1 MDLFKY
7 LRPAS
12 STPQAEHQPH
22 GVHNA
27 RETLRARTVELIRPG
42 FVSLDE
48 ALETAGSFAE
58 DEALPVRPDEI
69 ERIVTATWDD
79 LADCQRDWASEG
91 DYEKLRAAFADL
103 EQAGVVARMN
113 FACCQNCGHAEIEAE
128 RTIGKHVGYVFFHQQ
143 DAERLAGD
151 DAELLLAFGTFAAS
165 ASQTAEERAEA
176 EQQLGRL
183 VATTMRSNGLA
194 VEWDEQTSSRIAVS
208 ISHWRKRLPFVGA

>member
-12 STPQAEHQPH
+12 TTPQAEHQPH
-22 GVHNA
+22 GVHNP
-27 RETLRARTVELIRPG
+27 RETLRAKTVELIRPG

-58 DEALPVRPDEI
+58 DEALPVRADEI

-79 LADCQRDWASEG
+79 LADCQRDWSSEG

-113 FACCQNCGHAEIEAE
+113 FACCQNCGHAEIEGEKLTEAQS
-128 RTIGKHVGYVFFHQQ
+128 GYVFFHQQ

-151 DAELLLAFGTFAAS
+151 DAQLFLAFGLFASHDAG
-165 ASQTAEERAEA
+165 TADERADA
-176 EQQLGRL
+176 ERQLGRL
-183 VATTMRSNGLA
+183 IVATMRSNSLA
-194 VEWDEQTSSRIAVS
+194 VDWDEEPSSRISVS
-208 ISHWRKRLPFVGA
+208 ISNWRKRLPLVSA

>member
-12 STPQAEHQPH
+12 TTPQAEHQPH
-22 GVHNA
+22 GVHNP
-27 RETLRARTVELIRPG
+27 RETLRAKTVELIRPG

-58 DEALPVRPDEI
+58 DKALPVRADEI

-79 LADCQRDWASEG
+79 LADCQRDWSSEG

-103 EQAGVVARMN
+103 ERAGVVARMN
-113 FACCQNCGHAEIEAE
+113 FACCQDCGHAEITAE
-128 RTIGKHVGYVFFHQQ
+128 RTAGAQTGYVFFHQQ

-151 DAELLLAFGTFAAS
+151 DAQLLLEFGLFATPGSVSDDERAS
-165 ASQTAEERAEA
+165 AQ
-176 EQQLGRL
+176 QQLGRL
-183 VATTMRSNGLA
+183 IVTTMRSNGLG
-194 VEWDEQTSSRIAVS
+194 VEWDEQSASRIALS
-208 ISHWRKRLPFVGA
+208 ISHWRKRLPLVSA